1 MTTIYLNNLS
11 NSSALKAGY
20 MNLYGSTGIR
30 YRNRAINVPG
40 YGWVP
45 CSRKL
50 QANFSTNPSELML
63 VISEPNDHGRPVTS
77 DIWITRSNVVA
88 VF

>member
-1 MTTIYLNNLS
+1 MTTVYLNNFE
-11 NSSALKAGY
+11 NSSTLKAGY

-30 YRNRAINVPG
+30 YRNRAIHVPG

-50 QANFSTNPSELML
+50 QSNFTTDPSDLML
-63 VISEPNDHGRPVTS
+63 VISDSTDSDRPVTS
-77 DIWITRSNVVA
+77 DIWITRCNAAA